1 MIPPN
6 RASKALYMNNLG
18 KRPKFILCKRIKTV
32 GLLAYSGRVM
42 DFSESEEQ
50 QMIRELVRDFA
61 ETVLM
66 PTVEHRDSSQ
76 TPPSEEWEQFLDYGL
91 QGVTI
96 PEEYGGSLVSD
107 ISKAIIVEELSRVD
121 PSFGVMFCVHVGLC
135 SETIALHGNEEQKS
149 KYLTRLAAGEV
160 GAYSLS
166 EAGAGTDAAAMIC
179 KAKLSDDGKHYIL
192 NGEKMWV
199 TNGVQAKII
208 VLFAKDVD
216 HPDYGVKKHGGTTAF
231 IIESSFDGFS
241 VGKKEDKLGIRS
253 SDTCTLILN
262 DCKVPVENV
271 LKGVGKGFP
280 IAMNALD
287 NSRIGIAAQALGI
300 AQGAYES
307 ALNYSHEREAFGK
320 PIAHHQMIM
329 SYLADM
335 ATRIEASRQLVYR
348 ASWAKQNHYE
358 NNGPRH
364 TQEASMAKLYAGD
377 TAMWV
382 SERAIQVLGGYGY
395 TKEFP
400 VERFFRDA
408 KITQIYEGTQEVQR
422 IVISR
427 TLK

>member
-1 MIPPN
+1 
-6 RASKALYMNNLG
+6 
-18 KRPKFILCKRIKTV
+18 
-32 GLLAYSGRVM
+32 M
-42 DFSESEEQ
+42 DYAETDEQ

-61 ETVLM
+61 ETVLT
-66 PTVEHRDSSQ
+66 PTIEHRDENQ
-76 TPPSEEWEQFLDYGL
+76 IAPSVEWEQFLEYGL

-96 PEEYGGSLVSD
+96 PEKYGGSPVDDVSE
-107 ISKAIIVEELSRVD
+107 SIIVEELARVD
-121 PSFGVMFCVHVGLC
+121 PSFAVMYCVQVGLC
-135 SETIALHGNEEQKS
+135 AKTIALHGNESQKEQ
-149 KYLTRLAAGEV
+149 YLPRLAAGEV

-179 KAKLSDDGKHYIL
+179 KAKLSEDGKHYIL

-199 TNGVQAKII
+199 TNGVQAKIV

-216 HPDYGVKKHGGTTAF
+216 HPDYGVKKHGGSTAF
-231 IIESSFDGFS
+231 IVDSSFEGFS
-241 VGKKEDKLGIRS
+241 VGKKENKLGIRS

-300 AQGAYES
+300 AQGAFEA
-307 ALNYSHEREAFGK
+307 ALKYAHEREAFGQV
-320 PIAHHQMIM
+320 IARHQMITA
-329 SYLADM
+329 YLADM
-335 ATRIEASRQLVYR
+335 ATRIEAARLLVYR
-348 ASWAKQNHYE
+348 ASWVKQQHYE
-358 NNGPRH
+358 HNGPRH
-364 TQEASMAKLYAGD
+364 SKEASMAKLYAGD

-422 IVISR
+422 IVIAR
-427 TLK
+427 GLK

>member
-1 MIPPN
+1 
-6 RASKALYMNNLG
+6 MN
-18 KRPKFILCKRIKTV
+18 FQET
-32 GLLAYSGRVM
+32 
-42 DFSESEEQ
+42 DEQ
-50 QMIRELVRDFA
+50 QMIREMVRDFA
-61 ETVLM
+61 DTVLA
-66 PTVEHRDSSQ
+66 PTVEHRAKHQ
-76 TPPSEEWEQFLDYGL
+76 IPPSEAWESFMEFGL
-91 QGVTI
+91 QSITI
-96 PEEYGGSLVSD
+96 PEEYGGSPVDDVSE
-107 ISKAIIVEELSRVD
+107 AIIIEELARVD
-121 PSFGVMFCVHVGLC
+121 PSFAVMYCVHVGLC
-135 SETIALHGNEEQKS
+135 SMTIALHGDESQK
-149 KYLTRLAAGEV
+149 KAYLPRLAAGEV

-166 EAGAGTDAAAMIC
+166 ESGAGTDAAAMVC
-179 KAKLSDDGKHYIL
+179 KAKLSDDGTHYVL

-199 TNGVQAKII
+199 TNGAQAKII

-231 IIESSFDGFS
+231 IVDASFDGYS

-271 LKGVGKGFP
+271 LKGVGNGFP

-300 AQGAYES
+300 AQGAYEA
-307 ALNYSHEREAFGK
+307 ALKYAHEREAFGK

-329 SYLADM
+329 AYLADM
-335 ATRIEASRQLVYR
+335 ATQIDAARLMVYK
-348 ASWAKQNHYE
+348 AAWTKEQHYHAG
-358 NNGPRH
+358 GPRH
-364 TQEASMAKLYAGD
+364 SKEASMAKLFAGD

-408 KITQIYEGTQEVQR
+408 KITQSYEGTQEVQR

-427 TLK
+427 ALK

>member
-1 MIPPN
+1 
-6 RASKALYMNNLG
+6 
-18 KRPKFILCKRIKTV
+18 
-32 GLLAYSGRVM
+32 M
-42 DFSESEEQ
+42 DFAETDEQ

-61 ETVLM
+61 ESVLA
-66 PTVEHRDSSQ
+66 PTIEHRDENQ
-76 TPPSEEWEQFLDYGL
+76 IAPSAEWLEFIEYGL
-91 QGVTI
+91 QGVTV
-96 PEEYGGSLVSD
+96 PEKYGGSPVDDMSE
-107 ISKAIIVEELSRVD
+107 SIIVEELARVD
-121 PSFGVMFCVHVGLC
+121 PSFAVMYCVHVGLC
-135 SETIALHGNEEQKS
+135 AKTIALHGNESQKEQ
-149 KYLTRLAAGEV
+149 YLTRLAAGDV

-179 KAKLSDDGKHYIL
+179 KAKLSDDGKHYLL

-199 TNGVQAKII
+199 TNGVQAKIL

-216 HPDYGVKKHGGTTAF
+216 HPDYGVKKHGGSTAF
-231 IIESSFDGFS
+231 IVDSSFEGFS
-241 VGKKEDKLGIRS
+241 VGKKENKLGIRS
-253 SDTCTLILN
+253 SDTCTLILQ

-300 AQGAYES
+300 AQGAFEA
-307 ALNYSHEREAFGK
+307 ALKYAHEREAFGK

-329 SYLADM
+329 AYLADM
-335 ATRIEASRQLVYR
+335 ATRIDAARLLVYR
-348 ASWAKQNHYE
+348 ASWVKQQHYE
-358 NNGPRH
+358 HNGPRH
-364 TQEASMAKLYAGD
+364 SKEASMAKLFAGD

-422 IVISR
+422 IVIAR
-427 TLK
+427 ALK

>member
-1 MIPPN
+1 
-6 RASKALYMNNLG
+6 MNFAEN
-18 KRPKFILCKRIKTV
+18 
-32 GLLAYSGRVM
+32 
-42 DFSESEEQ
+42 DEQ

-61 ETVLM
+61 ETTLS
-66 PTVEHRDSSQ
+66 PTAEHRDQ
-76 TPPSEEWEQFLDYGL
+76 NQIPPSEEWEAFIEYGL

-96 PEEYGGSLVSD
+96 PEEYGGSPVDD
-107 ISKAIIVEELSRVD
+107 ISESIIVEELSRVD

-135 SETIALHGNEEQKS
+135 AKTISIHGNEQQKQ

-179 KAKLSDDGKHYIL
+179 KAKLSDDGKHFIL

-199 TNGVQAKII
+199 TNGAQAKIL

-231 IIESSFDGFS
+231 IVESSFDGFK

-253 SDTCTLILN
+253 SDTCTLILEN
-262 DCKVPVENV
+262 CKVPVENV

-300 AQGAYES
+300 AQGSYEA
-307 ALNYSHEREAFGK
+307 ALKYSHEREAFGK
-320 PIAHHQMIM
+320 PIAYHQMIM
-329 SYLADM
+329 SYLSDM
-335 ATRIEASRQLVYR
+335 ATRIDAARLLVYK
-348 ASWAKQNHYE
+348 ASWAKQQHYE
-358 NNGPRH
+358 HDGPRH
-364 TQEASMAKLYAGD
+364 TKEASMAKLYAGD

-422 IVISR
+422 IVIARS
-427 TLK
+427 LV

>member
-1 MIPPN
+1 
-6 RASKALYMNNLG
+6 
-18 KRPKFILCKRIKTV
+18 
-32 GLLAYSGRVM
+32 M
-42 DFSESEEQ
+42 DYAETDEQ

-61 ETVLM
+61 ETVLT
-66 PTVEHRDSSQ
+66 PTIEHRDENQ
-76 TPPSEEWEQFLDYGL
+76 IAPSVEWEQFLEYGL

-96 PEEYGGSLVSD
+96 PEKYGGSPVDDVSE
-107 ISKAIIVEELSRVD
+107 SIIVEELARVD
-121 PSFGVMFCVHVGLC
+121 PSFAVMYCVHVGLC
-135 SETIALHGNEEQKS
+135 AKTIALHGNESQKEQ
-149 KYLTRLAAGEV
+149 YLPRLAAGEV

-179 KAKLSDDGKHYIL
+179 KAKLSEDGKHYIL

-199 TNGVQAKII
+199 TNGVQAKIV

-216 HPDYGVKKHGGTTAF
+216 HPDYGVKKHGGSTAF
-231 IIESSFDGFS
+231 IVDSSFEGFS
-241 VGKKEDKLGIRS
+241 VGKKENKLGIRS

-300 AQGAYES
+300 AQGAFEA
-307 ALNYSHEREAFGK
+307 ALKYAHEREAFGQV
-320 PIAHHQMIM
+320 IARHQMITA
-329 SYLADM
+329 YLADM
-335 ATRIEASRQLVYR
+335 ATRIEAARLLVYR
-348 ASWAKQNHYE
+348 ASWVKQQHYE
-358 NNGPRH
+358 HNGPRH
-364 TQEASMAKLYAGD
+364 SKEASMAKLYAGD

-422 IVISR
+422 IVIAR
-427 TLK
+427 GLK